1 MGRGNQFFR
10 VGARLRFKTRGE
22 RIRRALQDSAGRG
35 KRSFAVF
42 QSAAPMCACIA
53 LHELVCSSNEIEELY
68 MGLADCG
75 GAPVPSA
82 KVKANT
88 HHRRMEIQRKAKK
101 KKKSWFQ
108 RSPHQVCTM
117 SSASCK

>member
-35 KRSFAVF
+35 ERAFAVF

-53 LHELVCSSNEIEELY
+53 LHELFCSSNEIEELY
-68 MGLADCG
+68 TGAAASGSETYVKMTPRFVQWLALVHEVARCLKNILRRP
-75 GAPVPSA
+75 GA
-82 KVKANT
+82 
-88 HHRRMEIQRKAKK
+88 
-101 KKKSWFQ
+101 
-108 RSPHQVCTM
+108 
-117 SSASCK
+117 